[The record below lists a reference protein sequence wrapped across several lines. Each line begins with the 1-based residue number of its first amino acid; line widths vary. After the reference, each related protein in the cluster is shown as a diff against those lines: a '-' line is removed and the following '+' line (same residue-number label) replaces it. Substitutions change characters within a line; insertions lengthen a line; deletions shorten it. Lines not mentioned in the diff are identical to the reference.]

1 MESPTNIIR
10 TPLLPFELCCQIC
23 NEDDEDTNCYNCS
36 RYLCYSPKCC
46 YAFEVSKYTQIHICI
61 ICYEKIY
68 KKLISDEE
76 HKENNETI
84 NEQTIIN
91 NDEHIGPDDGSD
103 VDSYVEY
110 YSINNGVDD
119 IDDLSSDFS
128 DTQEV

>member
-1 MESPTNIIR
+1 M
-10 TPLLPFELCCQIC
+10 
-23 NEDDEDTNCYNCS
+23 
-36 RYLCYSPKCC
+36 
-46 YAFEVSKYTQIHICI
+46 SKYTQIHICT

-68 KKLISDEE
+68 KKLISHEE

-119 IDDLSSDFS
+119 IDDDLSSDFS